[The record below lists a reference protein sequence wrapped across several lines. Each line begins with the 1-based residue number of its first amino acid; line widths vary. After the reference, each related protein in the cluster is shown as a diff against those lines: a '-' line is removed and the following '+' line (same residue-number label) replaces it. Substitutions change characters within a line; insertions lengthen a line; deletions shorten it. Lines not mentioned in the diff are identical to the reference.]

1 MFYYK
6 IFGLSVE
13 SEIEMSSLNRGEN
26 PKDID
31 VKISRRPIQA
41 LEVSLT
47 KEQKMNPYC
56 CFTNHGETV
65 SWLYFP
71 FQGQFCIENG
81 KNIYFDLN
89 QNFDKVYIEQV
100 LLCTCMTILLLQRGE
115 ILLHGSVLAKD
126 GKALVISGES
136 GAGKSTLTD
145 YLLGR
150 VPLFLSDD
158 IAAVRIGEQIMLQ
171 PSFPLRKLCA
181 DAIQQGD
188 YNKED
193 LMRVPAEGR
202 EKYLLPCKEI
212 YAEKQ
217 QPFYAM
223 VVLHVG
229 NTEEVSFQEITGAE
243 KIKYLTENLFRGDV
257 YQFIGMDQMR
267 FLQCVKIA
275 NQVRIFSLT
284 RPKEKMTVER
294 QAEFVMKMMQW

>member
-6 IFGLSVE
+6 IFGLGVASEFEMLSLERVE
-13 SEIEMSSLNRGEN
+13 KLKS
-26 PKDID
+26 ID
-31 VKISRRPIQA
+31 VKIYQRPIPV
-41 LEVSLT
+41 LEVSLS
-47 KEQKMNPYC
+47 KEQEENPYC
-56 CFTNHGETV
+56 CFTNHGDTV
-65 SWLYFP
+65 SQIYFP
-71 FQGQFCIENG
+71 FQGRFCVEKGAAIG
-81 KNIYFDLN
+81 FDLN
-89 QNFDKVYIEQV
+89 QDCDKVYIEQV
-100 LLCTCMTILLLQRGE
+100 LLCFCMTIILVQRGE